1 MCTKVI
7 EMFEI
12 KHSNQINRKNT
23 NMFWSQDLAHFCQW
37 RILNFLQTQTRGS
50 SLSSQS
56 VANLQDRSIW
66 QERSQVVMCPQWD
79 GISTD
84 DRRPLKKTFHLIISE
99 FSFHVEATRGKTLK
113 KPPIKL
119 LQLKMIFYVETNKD
133 SYFPAEDFNFASFF
147 FF

>member
-1 MCTKVI
+1 MIDQANIDIERRMCTKVI

-56 VANLQDRSIW
+56 VANLRDRSIW
-66 QERSQVVMCPQWD
+66 QERSQVVMCPQ
-79 GISTD
+79 
-84 DRRPLKKTFHLIISE
+84 
-99 FSFHVEATRGKTLK
+99 
-113 KPPIKL
+113 
-119 LQLKMIFYVETNKD
+119 
-133 SYFPAEDFNFASFF
+133 
-147 FF
+147 